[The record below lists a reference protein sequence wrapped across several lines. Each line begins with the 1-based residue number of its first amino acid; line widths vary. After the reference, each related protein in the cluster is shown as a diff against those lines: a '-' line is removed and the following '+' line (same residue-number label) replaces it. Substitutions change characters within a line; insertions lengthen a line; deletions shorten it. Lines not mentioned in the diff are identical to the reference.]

1 MDEKLPPP
9 GLVVDPNPNQYLNRD
24 REKISK
30 LNERIEK
37 M

>member
-1 MDEKLPPP
+1 MDEKLPPAV
-9 GLVVDPNPNQYLNRD
+9 LVESNPDHYLNRD

-30 LNERIEK
+30 LKERIEK